1 MTAHERG
8 EAQLPIASHFPGENG
23 LDPKIV
29 PQVKYFTQVK
39 YFKSFISLELK

>member
-23 LDPKIV
+23 LEVMAPFL
-29 PQVKYFTQVK
+29 FTEA
-39 YFKSFISLELK
+39 S